1 VPGWS
6 SPIGHP
12 IRREVT
18 YCRNHPPAL
27 FWDSSNEGVGLLSLA
42 DAMASSSPS
51 AVHLLHKAAQLAD
64 ALFVRNVTPRQFEI
78 LKAAAAVDGLSQT
91 AIMTTTGIDRSSTGP
106 LVSKLVRMGLCNV
119 AALGSTSN
127 IFHPADPTR
136 AQPVGTG
143 VGARPQ
149 G

>member
-1 VPGWS
+1 MKRPMQERLRRSQYAGRRAGWS

-18 YCRNHPPAL
+18 YCRNHPPAP
-27 FWDSSNEGVGLLSLA
+27 FWDSFNEGVGLLSLA

-51 AVHLLHKAAQLAD
+51 AVHLLHRAAQLAV

-91 AIMTTTGIDRSSTGP
+91 AIMATTGIDRSSTGP
-106 LVSKLVRMGLCNV
+106 LVSKLVRMGLLQCRR
-119 AALGSTSN
+119 
-127 IFHPADPTR
+127 TR
-136 AQPVGTG
+136 KYIEHIPSG
-143 VGARPQ
+143 
-149 G
+149 

>member
-91 AIMTTTGIDRSSTGP
+91 AIMTTTAHRPIEHRAPRLKAGTD
-106 LVSKLVRMGLCNV
+106 
-119 AALGSTSN
+119 GSLQCRR
-127 IFHPADPTR
+127 TR
-136 AQPVGTG
+136 KYIEHIPSG
-143 VGARPQ
+143 
-149 G
+149 